1 MLGFKKFSGYLLIFS
16 LGLCSGCAHRG
27 ANVSGELPPIVA
39 APRADNKP
47 SGNLDVFLIG
57 DTLEL
62 FVKEDA
68 TLNGSYPV
76 REGGYIVIPRVGR
89 ISVVG
94 LSRSDAEAQIKRFL
108 QNTQLTEATVLVER
122 ASKQALIT
130 NSQGP
135 SAALPKIMI
144 YITGAVPQP
153 GTHFVP
159 LASGRSLGLY
169 EALLIT
175 GGLNRLAQ
183 EQRIELLRVD
193 SSGQRKRAVFDL
205 RPVRQGLA
213 KDPQVGEGDLIIVPE
228 KVFGF

>member
-1 MLGFKKFSGYLLIFS
+1 MLGFKKVSGYVLLFCIGF
-16 LGLCSGCAHRG
+16 CSGCAHHG
-27 ANVSGELPPIVA
+27 ADVSGELPPIVTHTKV
-39 APRADNKP
+39 NKP
-47 SGNLDVFLIG
+47 SEDLGVFLVG

-76 REGGYIVIPRVGR
+76 RDGGYIVIPRVGR
-89 ISVVG
+89 ITVVG
-94 LSRSDAEAQIKRFL
+94 LNRSDAEAKVKISL
-108 QNTQLTEATVLVER
+108 QHSQLTEATVLVER
-122 ASKQALIT
+122 TSKQALIT
-130 NSQGP
+130 NTQGA
-135 SAALPKIMI
+135 SAALPKIML

-159 LASGRSLGLY
+159 LAQGRSLGLY

-193 SSGQRKRAVFDL
+193 SSGRRQRAVFDL

-213 KDPQVGEGDLIIVPE
+213 QDPAVGEGDLIIVPE